1 MENLSTMETKTALE
15 VACGECLVT
24 RGILLE
30 KFFEID
36 LMDQSEAAIEHAE
49 KLQAENPCINMVHK
63 KSMQKFET
71 DSKYDCIVL
80 RHCTGYL
87 EDAELK
93 EFLQKLGTMLKRS
106 TDDFDGI

>member
-1 MENLSTMETKTALE
+1 
-15 VACGECLVT
+15 
-24 RGILLE
+24 
-30 KFFEID
+30 
-36 LMDQSEAAIEHAE
+36 
-49 KLQAENPCINMVHK
+49 
-63 KSMQKFET
+63 MQKFET

-106 TDDFDGI
+106 TDDFDGIE